1 MSAIYLS
8 GLAAEHANWLSV
20 RQSVIAGNVA
30 NANTPGFKARDVT
43 AFTPDEGRFASM
55 VATAAGHVNAGQ
67 SGTAAN
73 FKITSE
79 APWDIYYSGGNVNL
93 PREMMKAGQ
102 VSVDFQLNT
111 SVMKSFHRMVVSAF
125 GS

>member
-8 GLAAEHANWLSV
+8 GLAGEHANWLSV
-20 RQSVIAGNVA
+20 RQSVIASNVA
-30 NANTPGFKARDVT
+30 NANTPGFKAKDVS
-43 AFTPDEGRFASM
+43 GFAPGGASFSSL
-55 VATAAGHVNAGQ
+55 VATNAGHFN
-67 SGTAAN
+67 SGSRPADGV
-73 FKITSE
+73 KISNE
-79 APWDIYYSGGNVNL
+79 SAWDVYHSGGTVNL

-111 SVMKSFHRMVVSAF
+111 TVMKSFHRMVVSAF